1 MKKQLILGL
10 ACLMFVLAGTG
21 ILFAQTA
28 TTGQIVGNIADPSGA
43 LIPGAKVTLT
53 GDNGVQRTDTSDA
66 AGHYLFAL
74 LPPGNY
80 SLQIDATGF
89 ATAKVNAVAVRITET
104 TPVNLNLKLKSAG
117 EQTVEVTAAP
127 PLVQAENATNGR
139 VIEQAT
145 IRQLPLPTR
154 NFQQLLTLTPGTTG
168 SIANSSELGRGD
180 AVVSVNGQRTTSNS
194 IVINGM
200 DSAAIGT
207 GGTPNLAVPATDSM
221 QEFVVQT
228 SLFDATTGRNAGG
241 SIAAVTKSGTNQI
254 HGNAYGFFRD
264 DSLNANNFFLKQA
277 KIPRPDYN
285 RKQFGGTL
293 GGPIK
298 RDKLWFFTSYQGT
311 RETNGTSL
319 TNSLSTVS
327 VPGCLTNDRSDAAL
341 ALLTGPT
348 TLGGCGLSAVPGLL
362 GLNSVA
368 KTILQAKLANGSYLI
383 PSASAPTPGVKTA
396 QAVTIPTTSKFQE
409 DQFNTN
415 LDYQVSANNRI
426 YGKFFWADNPT
437 TQGLYSF
444 AGVQN
449 ALQAPGAPTDLM
461 LKNRVLTVG
470 DMHVFSPSLIN
481 DFKAGG
487 NFITVDSNP
496 KQPFTSAG
504 WGITNPLAS
513 QFPGAPT
520 ISISNNIDLNSSPLA
535 SNFSQ
540 NKTYTFN
547 DMLTWT
553 KGKHNFKFGGE
564 FKHNESNLRF
574 DAYNNGQLIY
584 SSYELFFNGFPTLS
598 ILGSGDRFREIR
610 ANDFSLFAQDD
621 WRVNSRLTINLG
633 LRWDVYG
640 PFTEAKGRFVAF
652 DTRLAKV
659 TGGVVTAGF
668 VQAGNGN
675 VAGIPKVQDGL
686 VDRDLNNLGPR
697 IGFAFKPLASTDK
710 IVVRG
715 GYGVYYDRLNARS
728 FNSQVFNPP
737 YYLVGLN
744 LSNFT
749 SVTVDPANPYVQVPA
764 MNAFPIP
771 FNNTT
776 YFPLGGPPFQLQ
788 VPYRT
793 NLFVPATM
801 HTAFAPVNGIYPDR
815 ADFRTPYIQQYS
827 LGIQSEIHKDLLLD
841 VSYVGAVSR
850 KLTRMRNINQGSA
863 AGSIVGQYSIGMSGL
878 ASAPL
883 GTFVQQ
889 TGANASYNSLQASLT
904 KRYSNGLQFLASYTW
919 SHAIDDYSGTAVNDL
934 TAVFG
939 DTHKDYVA
947 SSDFDRTHRFI
958 VSAVYDLPKFYKGG
972 NGFGK
977 RVVNDWELATIG
989 TWQSGIP
996 FSIVTDASAFN
1007 NAYASLAA
1015 GRTVQSA
1022 VKSGDTISRLN
1033 SYFDTTA
1040 FVPACNGTTCA
1051 AGDFGNVPRNPMRG
1065 PGQSNL
1071 DFSIVKFIPVT
1082 EHQRIE
1088 FRTEFFNIFNHT
1100 NFANPVSVK
1109 GTSAAPNANFGKI
1122 LSTSTGPRVIQFA
1135 FKYNF

>member
-10 ACLMFVLAGTG
+10 ACLLFLLAGTVSMWG
-21 ILFAQTA
+21 QTA
-28 TTGQIVGNIADPSGA
+28 TTGQITGNVADPSGA
-43 LIPGAKVTLT
+43 LVPGAKITLA
-53 GDNGVQRTDTSDA
+53 GDNGVQRSATSDA
-66 AGHYLFAL
+66 AGHYVFAL
-74 LPPGNY
+74 LPPGTYAMEISAN
-80 SLQIDATGF
+80 GF
-89 ATAKVNAVAVRITET
+89 AAAKFRGVAVRITET
-104 TPVNLNLKLKSAG
+104 TPLDVALKLKGAT

-127 PLVQAENATNGR
+127 PLVQSENATNGR

-168 SIANSSELGRGD
+168 SLANSSELGRGD

-194 IVINGM
+194 IVINGI

-241 SIAAVTKSGTNQI
+241 TIAAVTKSGTNAI
-254 HGNAYGFFRD
+254 HGDAYGFFRD
-264 DSLNANNFFLKQA
+264 ASLNANNFFLKRNHIA
-277 KIPRPDYN
+277 RPTYD

-293 GGPIK
+293 GGPIVK
-298 RDKLWFFTSYQGT
+298 DKLWFFTSYQGT

-327 VPGCLTNDRSDAAL
+327 VPGCLTNDRSDATL
-341 ALLTGPT
+341 ALLAAPT
-348 TLGGCGLSAVPGLL
+348 ATGGCNLSLIPGLL
-362 GLNSVA
+362 GLNAVA
-368 KTILQAKLANGSYLI
+368 KNILQAKLPNGNFLI
-383 PSASAPTPGVKTA
+383 PSAPSPTPGVKTA

-415 LDYQVSANNRI
+415 LDYQVTASNRI

-437 TQGLYSF
+437 LQGLYSF

-449 ALQAPGAPTDLM
+449 ALQAPGAATDLT
-461 LKNRVLTVG
+461 LKNRVLSIG
-470 DMHVFSPSLIN
+470 DMHVFSPTLIN
-481 DFKAGG
+481 DFKAGA
-487 NFITVDSNP
+487 NYITVDSIP
-496 KQPFTSAG
+496 QQPFTSAG
-504 WGITNPLAS
+504 WGIANPLAA

-520 ISISNNIDLNSSPLA
+520 ISISNAIDLNSSPLA

-553 KGKHNFKFGGE
+553 HGRHNLKFGGE

-574 DAYNNGQLIY
+574 DAYNNGQMIY
-584 SSYELFFNGFPTLS
+584 SSYELFFNGLPTLS
-598 ILGSGDRFREIR
+598 LLGSGDRFRQIS

-621 WRVNSRLTINLG
+621 FRVNSRLTLNLG

-652 DTRLAKV
+652 DTRLATTAPLAPGSPFVAV
-659 TGGVVTAGF
+659 TGGF

-675 VAGIPKVQDGL
+675 VPGIPKVQDGL
-686 VDRDLNNLGPR
+686 VDRDWNNFGPR
-697 IGFAFKPLASTDK
+697 VGFAWKPLADTDK
-710 IVVRG
+710 IVMRG
-715 GYGVYYDRLNARS
+715 GYGVYFDRLNARS

-737 YYLVGLN
+737 YYLIGLN

-749 SVTVDPANPYVQVPA
+749 TVTVDPSNPYVQVPA
-764 MNAFPIP
+764 MSTFPIA

-776 YFPLGGPPFQLQ
+776 YFPLGGPPFFLQ
-788 VPYRT
+788 VPYRS
-793 NLFVPATM
+793 NIFLPAAM
-801 HTAFAPVNGIYPDR
+801 HLASVPVNGIYPDR
-815 ADFRTPYIQQYS
+815 ANFRTPYIQQFS
-827 LGIQSEIHKDLLLD
+827 LGMQWEARKDLLLD

-850 KLTRMRNINQGSA
+850 KLTRLRNINQSPA
-863 AGSIVGQYSIGMSGL
+863 AGSVVGPYSIGLSGL
-878 ASAPL
+878 ISAPL
-883 GTFVQQ
+883 GTFIQQ
-889 TGANASYNSLQASLT
+889 TGASANYNSLQTSLT

-919 SHAIDDYSGTAVNDL
+919 SHSIDTYSGSAVNDL

-939 DTHKDYVA
+939 DTRKNYVA
-947 SSDFDRTHRFI
+947 SSDFDRKHRFV
-958 VSAVYDLPKFYKGG
+958 VSAVYDLPKFVKGG
-972 NGFGK
+972 NVFAK
-977 RVVNDWELATIG
+977 RVVNDWEIASIG
-989 TWQSGIP
+989 TWQSGTP

-1022 VKSGDTISRLN
+1022 VKNTATINRLDA
-1033 SYFDTTA
+1033 YFDTTA
-1040 FVPACNGTTCA
+1040 FVPAS
-1051 AGDFGNVPRNPMRG
+1051 GDFGNVPRNALRG
-1065 PGQSNL
+1065 PGQSNI
-1071 DFSIVKFIPVT
+1071 DFSIVKFIPIR
-1082 EHQRIE
+1082 EGQKFE

-1109 GTSAAPNANFGKI
+1109 GSAAAPNAQFGKI
-1122 LSTSTGPRVIQFA
+1122 LTTSTGPRVIQFA
-1135 FKYNF
+1135 VKYNF